1 MTDTQAPLPHACE
14 EDEISLLDILV
25 TLAESWKL
33 LVFGPLVVGVLA
45 GGLSFLWPNTYESV
59 AIVRLTEEDAAL
71 IHAAPVLDPLITKFD
86 LLKEADGFQED
97 ARKDLRKKLVIT
109 IDKKTKLA
117 TLTAKARTPEQA
129 QALGAAAIEAVLQEL
144 RVKGK
149 EKEALLKTI
158 AINQQAIGVAEDALE
173 SVQKSLKRGAIADLQ
188 QESAIKNLT
197 LLNAEIATK
206 TQANFDLAL
215 KLEARGE
222 EVYVQKASFPE
233 RKSAPKR
240 SLVVIIAVLISG
252 FSLLLWVFLTNA
264 WQKAIT
270 EIESIEK
277 INRLKAA
284 LRLRA

>member
-1 MTDTQAPLPHACE
+1 MTDTQTPLPHAYE

-59 AIVRLTEEDAAL
+59 AIVRLTEEEAAL
-71 IHAAPVLDPLITKFD
+71 IHAAPVLDPLIDKFD
-86 LLKEADGFQED
+86 LLKDVNGSQED
-97 ARKDLRKKLVIT
+97 ARLSLKNKLVLA

-129 QALGAAAIEAVLQEL
+129 QALGTAAIEAVLQEL

-149 EKEALLKTI
+149 EKEAVLKTI

-173 SVQKSLKRGAIADLQ
+173 AVQKSLKRGAMADLQ

-197 LLNAEIATK
+197 SLNAEIATK
-206 TQANFDLAL
+206 TQTNADLAL
-215 KLEARGE
+215 KLEPRGE
-222 EVYVQKASFPE
+222 EVYAQKASLPE

-240 SLVVIIAVLISG
+240 GLVAIIAVLISG
-252 FSLLLWVFLTNA
+252 FALLMFVFVRKA
-264 WQKAIT
+264 WRGVSQDP
-270 EIESIEK
+270 ESSEK
-277 INRLKAA
+277 IAVIKESLG
-284 LRLRA
+284 LRV

>member
-1 MTDTQAPLPHACE
+1 MTDTQTPLPHAYE
-14 EDEISLLDILV
+14 EDEIGLLDILV

-59 AIVRLTEEDAAL
+59 SIVRLTEEDAAL
-71 IHAAPVLDPLITKFD
+71 IHAAPVLDPLIAKFD
-86 LLKEADGFQED
+86 LLKDVNVSQED
-97 ARKDLRKKLVIT
+97 ARLSLKNKLVLA

-129 QALGAAAIEAVLQEL
+129 QALGAAVIEAVLQEL

-149 EKEALLKTI
+149 EKEAVLKTI
-158 AINQQAIGVAEDALE
+158 AINQQAISVAEDALE
-173 SVQKSLKRGAIADLQ
+173 AVQKSLKRGAMADLQ

-197 LLNAEIATK
+197 SLNAEIVTK
-206 TQANFDLAL
+206 TQANADLAL

-222 EVYVQKASFPE
+222 EVYVQKASLPE

-240 SLVVIIAVLISG
+240 SLVVFIAVLASG
-252 FSLLLWVFLTNA
+252 FALLLWVFVRKA
-264 WQKAIT
+264 WQGA
-270 EIESIEK
+270 SQDAAASAK
-277 INRLKAA
+277 IAVIKKSLG
-284 LRLRA
+284 LRV